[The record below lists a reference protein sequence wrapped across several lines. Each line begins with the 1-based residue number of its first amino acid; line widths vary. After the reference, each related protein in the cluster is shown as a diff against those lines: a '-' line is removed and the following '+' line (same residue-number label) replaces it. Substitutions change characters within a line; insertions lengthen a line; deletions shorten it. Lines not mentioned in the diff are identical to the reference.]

1 MFDPRDRRTHP
12 FFGGPGA
19 AVGTQHG
26 TRPPNVF
33 VQSESS
39 SDAERVFSVIKNHGL
54 SWTRMKDCPR
64 LRTMLSLLD
73 AELEQILSVNK
84 EVDVRWCA
92 RQSAIQRICVLVLS
106 VPRDHGKAGVLFATR
121 LPPTPA
127 PTHRSFVSSSQTPVP
142 VPTHARCHPYVRIG
156 KGPNGY
162 GCERVTGA
170 IIVFELLPPWQTRRD
185 PFAALRHAHE
195 QACRHAGGVTC
206 RHAVAC
212 VSVHLR
218 VRIQF

>member
-1 MFDPRDRRTHP
+1 M
-12 FFGGPGA
+12 
-19 AVGTQHG
+19 GTQHG

-39 SDAERVFSVIKNHGL
+39 SDAERIFRVMNDNYHGR

-73 AELEQILSVNK
+73 SELEQILSVNK

-92 RQSAIQRICVLVLS
+92 RQSAFQRICVLVLS

-156 KGPNGY
+156 KGPSGY
-162 GCERVTGA
+162 GRGRVTGA

-185 PFAALRHAHE
+185 PFAALLGLLMVKLLKHFE
-195 QACRHAGGVTC
+195 VQ
-206 RHAVAC
+206 
-212 VSVHLR
+212 
-218 VRIQF
+218 

>member
-1 MFDPRDRRTHP
+1 M
-12 FFGGPGA
+12 
-19 AVGTQHG
+19 GTQHG

-39 SDAERVFSVIKNHGL
+39 SDAERIFRVMNDNYHGR

-156 KGPNGY
+156 KGPSGY
-162 GCERVTGA
+162 GRGRVTGA
-170 IIVFELLPPWQTRRD
+170 IIASELLPPWQTCWD
-185 PFAALRHAHE
+185 LFAALWLTMCEYKPVNERRSESKCAAMAHRYHCTSF
-195 QACRHAGGVTC
+195 QSPSADQN
-206 RHAVAC
+206 
-212 VSVHLR
+212 VS
-218 VRIQF
+218 

>member
-1 MFDPRDRRTHP
+1 MNDNY
-12 FFGGPGA
+12 
-19 AVGTQHG
+19 HG
-26 TRPPNVF
+26 R
-33 VQSESS
+33 
-39 SDAERVFSVIKNHGL
+39 

-162 GCERVTGA
+162 GCGRVTGA
-170 IIVFELLPPWQTRRD
+170 IIVFELLPPWQTRWD
-185 PFAALRHAHE
+185 PFAALP
-195 QACRHAGGVTC
+195 Q
-206 RHAVAC
+206 
-212 VSVHLR
+212 S
-218 VRIQF
+218 FMFP

>member
-1 MFDPRDRRTHP
+1 M
-12 FFGGPGA
+12 
-19 AVGTQHG
+19 GTQHG

-39 SDAERVFSVIKNHGL
+39 SDAERIFRVMNDNYHGR

-106 VPRDHGKAGVLFATR
+106 VPRGHGKAGVLFATR

-162 GCERVTGA
+162 GRGRVTGA

-185 PFAALRHAHE
+185 PFAAL
-195 QACRHAGGVTC
+195 GGI
-206 RHAVAC
+206 
-212 VSVHLR
+212 S
-218 VRIQF
+218 